1 MRAMV
6 LEQPKRAEENPL
18 HPRELPTPDPR
29 EGEVRVRVRACGVCH
44 TDLHIVEGDLALR
57 RTPIVPGHQI
67 VGVVDAVGAG
77 VHSLHEGDRVGVPWV
92 YWTCG
97 ECAYCRKGL
106 ENLCER
112 ARFTGYDADGG
123 YAEAMV
129 VSESFAYSLP
139 EGFSDLDAAPLL
151 CAGIV
156 GFRAYRLSNV
166 QEGERLGLYGFG
178 ASGHIVIQV
187 ARHVGCEVYVFTRAE
202 SHRQLALQL
211 GAAWVGSAQDNPPEQ
226 LDSAIIFAPVG
237 PLVLDALRLLRKG
250 GTLALAGIHMSPI
263 PQLDY
268 RLLYHERI
276 VRSVANAT
284 HEDARDFLRLAAEIP
299 IRTEIATFELEE
311 ANQAL
316 QAMKHSRIHA
326 AGVLTIGSGT

>member
-29 EGEVRVRVRACGVCH
+29 DGEVRVRVRACGVCH